1 MLRWSVA
8 EVARVGAGDGLR
20 QGFGD
25 SDEALDRGRTG
36 PVENT
41 LFPWCSGKR
50 FRCPG
55 ENVERWSLDTGGL
68 VCRRVSARSAL
79 SRSGEEQRQVT
90 TL

>member
-1 MLRWSVA
+1 MLRWPVA

-25 SDEALDRGRTG
+25 SGEALDRVRTG
-36 PVENT
+36 SVENT
-41 LFPWCSGKR
+41 LFPWRSGKR

-68 VCRRVSARSAL
+68 GVPPGVRTVCTEPL
-79 SRSGEEQRQVT
+79 GQEERQVT

>member
-25 SDEALDRGRTG
+25 SDEAVERVRTG
-36 PVENT
+36 SVENT
-41 LFPWCSGKR
+41 LFPWRSGKR

-55 ENVERWSLDTGGL
+55 ENVERWSCDTGGL
-68 VCRRVSARSAL
+68 LCRRPSARSAP

>member
-1 MLRWSVA
+1 MLRWPVA

-25 SDEALDRGRTG
+25 SGEALDRVRTG
-36 PVENT
+36 SVENT
-41 LFPWCSGKR
+41 LFPWRSGKR

-79 SRSGEEQRQVT
+79 SRSGKKNDR
-90 TL
+90 